1 MSASIERW
9 VKYAGRVD
17 VMLTLIHT
25 DIVLNPP
32 LSWEKPPRVG
42 VKVGITV
49 RYDIGI
55 VGETS
60 VATAALQ

>member
-9 VKYAGRVD
+9 AKYAGRVD
-17 VMLTLIHT
+17 VMFILTHT
-25 DIVLNPP
+25 DVVLNPP

-42 VKVGITV
+42 DKVEVTV
-49 RYDIGI
+49 RYDGGI